1 MVGCLDR
8 SHRLLRETK
17 GVSRRWS
24 DAHRSEQRSR
34 DGRLK
39 SLVRSRLS
47 LGYIVSVHPLLSIQ
61 STSTGA
67 EETAA
72 NTTPAIE
79 GKSSPALISV
89 YL

>member
-8 SHRLLRETK
+8 SHRLLREAK